1 MPLLASSSAPSSLVP
16 WPLQPSWPAMQHW
29 GPALLHAR
37 ASPSSLPLLE
47 WLLARVIAGNCL
59 STIVVVVVSYDPTTV
74 RIKCNSSAGFA
85 GGCSMFDRSCRSCER
100 IYMHMFFSPCHVS
113 NVCACMSC
121 VCTGSYLSHCFVFIQ
136 NPDPAVLVM
145 LLQAFDAVHHFYDML
160 ICCSLVSPI

>member
-1 MPLLASSSAPSSLVP
+1 MRGRHPPRSHSLSGCSRV
-16 WPLQPSWPAMQHW
+16 L
-29 GPALLHAR
+29 
-37 ASPSSLPLLE
+37 SL
-47 WLLARVIAGNCL
+47 
-59 STIVVVVVSYDPTTV
+59 
-74 RIKCNSSAGFA
+74 CNSSAGFA

-145 LLQAFDAVHHFYDML
+145 LLQVFDAVHHFYDML